1 MKKYIKYIASL
12 LSIVAGVMSSCS
24 DADEKAQARYDRAEQ
39 LMNEMRFSEAKLE
52 LDSVRILYPKSYDV
66 IKNGLQLMRTIEM
79 READRVIVYS
89 DSLLEV
95 LQAQVEPLAKNFI
108 FEKDTAYQ
116 KVGSYIHKL
125 QQIERNVERNYL
137 RAQVDET
144 GKLQIASVYFGRKP
158 IEHSSMRLDTKD
170 GAFAQT
176 EEIPYDGGTNYRFTD
191 NGNQTEVVT
200 YTDGRDGGAVELI
213 CLYPKERIKVTYKGK
228 SPYIY
233 YLDDQNKKAIVET
246 ADLAKVLSEIT
257 SLKQNKSMAERK
269 IELLKKR
276 IEQRAQAAENK

>member
-1 MKKYIKYIASL
+1 MKKNIRYIACL
-12 LSIVAGVMSSCS
+12 LGMAAGMMSCS
-24 DADEKAQARYDRAEQ
+24 DADEKAQARYNRAEQ
-39 LMNEMRFSEAKLE
+39 LMNEMRFSEAKLQ

-79 READRVIVYS
+79 REAERIIVYS
-89 DSLLEV
+89 DSLLNV
-95 LQAQVEPLAKNFI
+95 LQTQVDPLTKNFV

-116 KVGSYIHKL
+116 KVGFYIHKL
-125 QQIERNVERNYL
+125 QQVERNVERNYL
-137 RAQVDET
+137 RTQVDET

-158 IEHSSMRLDTKD
+158 IEHSAMRLDTKD

-200 YTDGRDGGAVELI
+200 YTDGRDGGVVDLI

-228 SPYIY
+228 SPYVY

-246 ADLAKVLSEIT
+246 VDLAKVLSEIT
-257 SLKQNKSMAERK
+257 GLKQNKAIAEKK

-276 IEQRAQAAENK
+276 IEQKAQAVEK